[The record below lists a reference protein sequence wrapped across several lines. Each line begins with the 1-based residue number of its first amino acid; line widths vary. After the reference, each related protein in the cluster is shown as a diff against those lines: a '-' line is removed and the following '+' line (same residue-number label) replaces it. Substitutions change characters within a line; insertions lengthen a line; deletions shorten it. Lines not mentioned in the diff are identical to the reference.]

1 MNLGDIVD
9 CYNCKWLVTEIEPND
24 EIFLRGK
31 MELCNRQIQW
41 QNPITG
47 EIVSRWATL
56 SKPYYA
62 NNKELVMTS
71 LSQREYK
78 VQMPFDDETALIDLD
93 KRFMLEIINGE
104 PKTYV
109 TTSVDQSTER
119 YELHGKTQGF
129 LVLNIRQDQYN
140 SKTDNAEKMICDYF
154 EPNKSNEPD
163 TDSQVTAAIKYAG
176 KPEVRVGGSWKKFT
190 PVFTSIAGEEVAET
204 PVWSTKCLDE
214 FKEFVEVQAA
224 DDGTFKIR
232 ILNNSIMDG
241 ATVKISLTNADGTV
255 STSIECKVVNL
266 L

>member
-1 MNLGDIVD
+1 
-9 CYNCKWLVTEIEPND
+9 
-24 EIFLRGK
+24 

-62 NNKELVMTS
+62 NNKELIVTS

-154 EPNKSNEPD
+154 EPNKSDEPD
-163 TDSQVTAAIKYAG
+163 ADSQVTATIKYAG

-190 PVFTSIAGEEVAET
+190 PVFTSITGEEVAE
-204 PVWSTKCLDE
+204 VAK
-214 FKEFVEVQAA
+214 
-224 DDGTFKIR
+224 
-232 ILNNSIMDG
+232 
-241 ATVKISLTNADGTV
+241 
-255 STSIECKVVNL
+255 
-266 L
+266 

>member
-1 MNLGDIVD
+1 MS
-9 CYNCKWLVTEIEPND
+9 WTAEI
-24 EIFLRGK
+24 IYSLLLYRA
-31 MELCNRQIQW
+31 Q
-41 QNPITG
+41 
-47 EIVSRWATL
+47 L
-56 SKPYYA
+56 SKKNRWIDSEGRIYIQFSNASLAKALHKCEASVRNALRELEKAGLIEKRSNAGSA
-62 NNKELVMTS
+62 NT
-71 LSQREYK
+71 
-78 VQMPFDDETALIDLD
+78 ILD

-154 EPNKSNEPD
+154 EPNKSDKPD
-163 TDSQVTAAIKYAG
+163 ADSQVTATIKYAG

-190 PVFTSIAGEEVAET
+190 PVFTSITGEEVAE
-204 PVWSTKCLDE
+204 VAKWSFICIDE
-214 FKEFVEVQAA
+214 FKSFVETQVAT
-224 DDGTFKIR
+224 DGVFKIR

-241 ATVKISLTNADGTV
+241 ATVKISLTNADDTAN
-255 STSIECKVVNL
+255 TSIECKVVSL

>member
-1 MNLGDIVD
+1 
-9 CYNCKWLVTEIEPND
+9 
-24 EIFLRGK
+24 
-31 MELCNRQIQW
+31 
-41 QNPITG
+41 
-47 EIVSRWATL
+47 
-56 SKPYYA
+56 
-62 NNKELVMTS
+62 MTS

-163 TDSQVTAAIKYAG
+163 ADSQVTATIKYAG

-190 PVFTSIAGEEVAET
+190 PVFTSITGEEVAE
-204 PVWSTKCLDE
+204 VAKWSFICLDE
-214 FKEFVEVQAA
+214 FKSFVETQVAT
-224 DDGTFKIR
+224 DGVFKIR

-241 ATVKISLTNADGTV
+241 VTVRISLTNADGTAN
-255 STSIECKVVNL
+255 TSIECKVVSL